1 MKLPKLFGK
10 KNRDDDDED
19 FDEDDLEIADLEDMD
34 IDEDADKSG
43 TPVRDGTIERDDE
56 PDVLE
61 DEVMVGGDDKL
72 DNPFDDVDDDE
83 FDDEEEDDEEDEGD
97 SRRKAIFFAAIG
109 AVVLLSSA
117 LGGLG
122 WWYFSSDTPEAAKE
136 DPNRIE
142 LAMPAPPGS
151 LNAGGGQIVNST
163 AESGEAQS
171 TPALPATNN
180 DVPTPSTVTEGAAP
194 VNNDAATPEA
204 TVAPAAAPS
213 LSMNSLNSLG
223 APQSGGGIVVP
234 AIVNAALARIP
245 DQPTAADQSQA
256 LANAPIKALLEEKP
270 GIGQLPKIANTGAQP
285 WQVYARP
292 IDPGI
297 TLPRVAIMI
306 EGIGLSRQASLAAI
320 NKLPPEISMVLSPY
334 GRDLEDWV
342 FRSRL
347 AGHEVYMS
355 VPMESEHFP
364 MEDAGPLALDTQIQV
379 AENQRRLD
387 TVMASAGGYVGLVS
401 FMGSRFMKAEGQIK
415 KLLETVK
422 DRGLMFVI
430 GGNRTR
436 NDAAPIAADMAVVR
450 AESEFYLDDTPS
462 IQTIR
467 TNLDRAVSLAKD
479 RETILVMA
487 RPYPVTIS
495 SILDWVKTIPDT
507 GIVLVPASAVATV
520 PTAPQ

>member
-10 KNRDDDDED
+10 KKRDDEGDD
-19 FDEDDLEIADLEDMD
+19 FDEDDLEIADLEEMD
-34 IDEDADKSG
+34 LDDDTG
-43 TPVRDGTIERDDE
+43 TSAAPIRQDTEE
-56 PDVLE
+56 PDILE
-61 DEVMVGGDDKL
+61 EEVMVGGDDKL
-72 DNPFDDVDDDE
+72 ENPFDGVDGDDE
-83 FDDEEEDDEEDEGD
+83 FDDDDDDEEGEEDG
-97 SRRKAIFFAAIG
+97 SRRKAILFAVVG

-117 LGGLG
+117 IGGLG
-122 WWYFSSDTPEAAKE
+122 WWYFSSDTPEAAKD

-151 LNAGGGQIVNST
+151 LNATGGQSLNSMADGDGT
-163 AESGEAQS
+163 QS
-171 TPALPATNN
+171 MAMPAAANDAPSLPT
-180 DVPTPSTVTEGAAP
+180 TSEGAAP
-194 VNNDAATPEA
+194 ANNEATPPETAMAAPEA
-204 TVAPAAAPS
+204 APAI
-213 LSMNSLNSLG
+213 SMNSLNSLG
-223 APQSGGGIVVP
+223 AQQTGDGIVVP
-234 AIVNAALARIP
+234 AVVNAALARIP

-292 IDPGI
+292 IDPGV

-347 AGHEVYMS
+347 AGHEVFMS

-364 MEDAGPLALDTQIQV
+364 MDDAGPLALDTQIQV

-479 RETILVMA
+479 REVILVMA

-507 GIVLVPASAVATV
+507 GIILVPASAVATV